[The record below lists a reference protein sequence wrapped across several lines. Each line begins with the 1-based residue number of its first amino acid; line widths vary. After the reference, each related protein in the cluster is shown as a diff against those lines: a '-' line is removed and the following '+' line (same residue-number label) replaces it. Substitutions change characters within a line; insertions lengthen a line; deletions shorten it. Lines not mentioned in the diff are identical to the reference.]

1 MTDCLNT
8 LRDVVQ
14 YAPRTEPDIISV
26 GTVTGLNE
34 GNDVVSDLICAT
46 LGRVTWATNLPDAPF
61 ASNPAVDSLFL
72 FTARPF
78 DQDSQLQNNLNR
90 WYDARVGRWLSEDPI
105 GYDAN
110 DINLYRCAHN
120 NLLLLTDPVGLYSGI
135 TGPCE
140 IKIWLGDT
148 LYSKK
153 SLLNFL
159 NKNRDSGDHPLCPSK
174 YLAVVGCG
182 KFVPS
187 ISPDQQIPE
196 YYPPDFLQSSKF
208 IEVANAALK
217 AAKELAEQLCENRKK
232 FCDDGTPE
240 RYECGS
246 KNQRC
251 DSVSITVTYDD
262 YVSRFLTKGI
272 APDGTRVPGV
282 PSPASWELLRRL
294 NNLKRRPE
302 TINCLNE

>member
-1 MTDCLNT
+1 
-8 LRDVVQ
+8 
-14 YAPRTEPDIISV
+14 
-26 GTVTGLNE
+26 
-34 GNDVVSDLICAT
+34 
-46 LGRVTWATNLPDAPF
+46 
-61 ASNPAVDSLFL
+61 
-72 FTARPF
+72 
-78 DQDSQLQNNLNR
+78 
-90 WYDARVGRWLSEDPI
+90 WLSEDPI